1 MGALVRIATIRDGEP
16 ADAAGVAA
24 IGRIALPET
33 FRDLC
38 DPVVIRNIV
47 EQSYSLQA
55 LRDCIT
61 ACRRA
66 EDAHFLVAER
76 EGRVVGFLHYDCE
89 GDEPELH
96 RIYLEPAMKRQGIGS
111 SLMDEL
117 HRRLA
122 PSATYIL
129 MVIAGNRP
137 AVAFYQRHG
146 FVEQAKVDGPTYMS
160 EHMGVTFPPG
170 TPPAPALVLRF
181 TKAEVDR
188 SSGNKGG
195 KR

>member
-1 MGALVRIATIRDGEP
+1 MGARGRLATVREARA

-24 IGRIALPET
+24 IGGIALPET

-66 EDAHFLVAER
+66 KDAHFLVAER

-96 RIYLEPAMKRQGIGS
+96 RIYIEPALKRYGIGS

-117 HRRLA
+117 HRCLA
-122 PSATYIL
+122 PGATYIL
-129 MVIAGNRP
+129 MVIAGNLP

-160 EHMGVTFPPG
+160 KHMGVRFPPG
-170 TPPAPALVLRF
+170 TPPAPAFVLRF
-181 TKAEVDR
+181 TKAQPR
-188 SSGNKGG
+188 
-195 KR
+195 

>member
-181 TKAEVDR
+181 TKADFDR

-195 KR
+195 K